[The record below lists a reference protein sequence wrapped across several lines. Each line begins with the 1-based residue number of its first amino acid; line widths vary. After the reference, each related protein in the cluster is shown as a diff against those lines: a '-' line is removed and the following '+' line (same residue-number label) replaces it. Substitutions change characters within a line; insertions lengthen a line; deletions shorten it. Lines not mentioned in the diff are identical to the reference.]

1 VTNAHGRFAAGGVA
15 MALGAAVLFSLN
27 GTASKLVLEAGMSPL
42 RLVEIR
48 CAGAAACLVA
58 IVAARSPGS
67 LRVPARELGFLAVY
81 GVTGIAMVQFF
92 YLVAISR
99 LPVGIALLLEFTAPL
114 LVALW
119 VRFVRGE
126 PVRRRVWAALVL
138 CLTGLSLVTEVWT
151 GLSLDG
157 LGILAGMGAALALA
171 TYYLLGERGLVRRDS
186 LSLAAWS
193 FVFAGL
199 LWSAVQPWWTFPVGL
214 LADDVALPGPLAGAV
229 APVWLLVAF
238 VVLAGT
244 VAPFLLVLG
253 AIGRIGP
260 ARSGLLGMS
269 EPVGAGLVAWIVLGE
284 VLSSTQVVGVA
295 VVLVGI
301 VLAETARRRRA
312 LAPPGRVDPTAVEP
326 RVPRPK
332 RTEVF

>member
-1 VTNAHGRFAAGGVA
+1 
-15 MALGAAVLFSLN
+15 MALLAAVLFSFS
-27 GTASKLVLEAGMSPL
+27 GSASKLVLEAGLSPL

-48 CAGAAACLVA
+48 CVGAALCLLA
-58 IVAARSPGS
+58 LVAARHPAS
-67 LRVPARELGFLAVY
+67 LRATPRELGFLAVY
-81 GVTGIAMVQFF
+81 GITGIAMVQFF

-151 GLSLDG
+151 GRSLDG
-157 LGILAGMGAALALA
+157 LGVLAGAGAALALA
-171 TYYLLGERGLVRRDS
+171 IYYLLGERGLVRRDP
-186 LSLAAWS
+186 LSLAAWT

-199 LWSAVQPWWTFPVGL
+199 LWSAVQPWWTFPVGV
-214 LADDVALPGPLAGAV
+214 LAQEVALPGPLTGAV
-229 APVWLLVAF
+229 VPVWVLAAF
-238 VVLAGT
+238 VVLLGT

-269 EPVGAGLVAWIVLGE
+269 EPVGAGVVAWIVLGE
-284 VLSSTQVVGVA
+284 VLSGPQLIGA
-295 VVLVGI
+295 VVVLAGI

-312 LAPPGRVDPTAVEP
+312 LAPPGRVDPAAVEP
-326 RVPRPK
+326 RVPRHK